1 MTEVMAQDSRR
12 DYPLRMTTGAGRGP
26 RDDSG
31 DATVLLDN
39 RGLEPPLPMVRTLEA
54 YGRLKPGQAL
64 AIHND
69 RVPIYL
75 LPQLE
80 ARGATFEIDERPGGD
95 AVVTI
100 RRAQADAGEPEA
112 DAP

>member
-1 MTEVMAQDSRR
+1 MASD
-12 DYPLRMTTGAGRGP
+12 AGHWP
-26 RDDSG
+26 HDDSG
-31 DATVLLDN
+31 DATVFLDN

-54 YGRLKPGQAL
+54 YERLAPGQRL

-69 RVPIYL
+69 RVPVYL

-100 RRAQADAGEPEA
+100 RRARADAGKPGA